1 MAHHFVTSRRVEFC
15 DTDAAG
21 IVHFSALFCYMEQ
34 AEHAMLRSLGTS
46 VMAPMAGGG
55 HLTWPRVRAECD
67 FIGPIRFEDELE
79 IHVQIARLGQKSVTY
94 RFDFYSASGKLV
106 ARGSIVAVCCRIGT
120 EPQHLDSIPIPESI
134 RELLADFVTDENVT
148 DSK

>member
-1 MAHHFVTSRRVEFC
+1 MAQHFATSRRVEFC

-21 IVHFSALFCYMEQ
+21 IAHFSALFCYMEQ

-46 VMAPMAGGG
+46 VMAPMDDGG

-79 IHVQIARLGQKSVTY
+79 IRVQVVRLGQKSVTY

-106 ARGSIVAVCCRIGT
+106 ARGSIVAVCCRIHPEVPGL
-120 EPQHLDSIPIPESI
+120 ESIPIPEAV
-134 RELLADFVTDENVT
+134 RKLLAGFVTDQNM
-148 DSK
+148 D